1 MFNFFKS
8 HGESP
13 RLKRLRRMSLFQTLS
28 GHELAIVDLLMHER
42 NYLAGEV
49 VFDQGEVGQGIYL
62 IMSGQIGIYRHDLGG
77 QKIAELGAGNFF
89 GELALLDDMTRMAQ
103 ARAESD
109 CLLAVMSRSE
119 FLGLLETH
127 AVIASKISLQLARHL
142 GQRLRSVRELGG
154 ES

>member
-1 MFNFFKS
+1 MLSLFK
-8 HGESP
+8 HKNESP
-13 RLKRLRRMSLFQTLS
+13 RLTRLRRMSLFQTLGRQQLS
-28 GHELAIVDLLMHER
+28 IVDLLMHER
-42 NYLAGEV
+42 VYLAGEV
-49 VFDQGEVGQGIYL
+49 IFDEGEVGQGIYIIL
-62 IMSGQIGIYRHDLGG
+62 AGQVGIYRHEFGER
-77 QKIAELGAGNFF
+77 KFAELGEGDFF

-142 GQRLRSVRELGG
+142 GQRLRTVREFGG